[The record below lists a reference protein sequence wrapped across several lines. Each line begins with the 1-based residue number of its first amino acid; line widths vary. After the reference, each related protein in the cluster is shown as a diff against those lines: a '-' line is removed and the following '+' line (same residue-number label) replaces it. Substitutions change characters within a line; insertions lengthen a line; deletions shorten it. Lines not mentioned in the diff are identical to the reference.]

1 LSEGSHGGRVTSPAA
16 RSHRLTNRPTV
27 KTQAETEHDFRVD
40 LIVTPDEVIAC
51 GAPRRPPGLMW
62 EQLDAAKIAA
72 IPALASLVPGRP

>member
-1 LSEGSHGGRVTSPAA
+1 VAASRHQPRGRTAS
-16 RSHRLTNRPTV
+16 RTGPTV